1 MDLLKYEHVTCNEA
15 AWRFGVASIYPLQSI
30 LLGLMGWAA
39 TSLVVMNGSRLT
51 NNDRRVMVVCG
62 WMLWM
67 IPAFGV
73 LAYRGMITTDAAAL
87 YCGITTACLAL
98 IVVIG
103 SVRTH
108 TRQ

>member
-1 MDLLKYEHVTCNEA
+1 MSA
-15 AWRFGVASIYPLQSI
+15 IYPLQSI

-39 TSLVVMNGSRLT
+39 TSLVVMNASRLT
-51 NNDRRVMVVCG
+51 TNDRRAMIVCG

-73 LAYRGMITTDAAAL
+73 LAYRGIITTETAAL
-87 YCGITTACLAL
+87 YCGITTVCLAL
-98 IVVIG
+98 VVVVS
-103 SVRTH
+103 SVRTR

>member
-1 MDLLKYEHVTCNEA
+1 MKQLEV
-15 AWRFGVASIYPLQSI
+15 RVATFYPLQSI

-39 TSLVVMNGSRLT
+39 TSLVVMNASRLT
-51 NNDRRVMVVCG
+51 NNDRRAMVVCG

-67 IPAFGV
+67 IPAFGA
-73 LAYRGMITTDAAAL
+73 LAYRGLITTDTAAL
-87 YCGITTACLAL
+87 YCGITTVCLAL
-98 IVVIG
+98 IAIVS